1 MTIDKEISMQT
12 AEVISPDGV
21 LLHVRES
28 GPRDAPAILFIHGWS
43 QSWQSWMRQ
52 MESGLA
58 DRFRL
63 VSYDLRG
70 HGMSD
75 WPDDPAAYN
84 RAQPWAD
91 DVDAIIRQRELGRP
105 LLVGW
110 SFGGYVA
117 CDFIR
122 AYGQDRVAGVNFVG
136 WAVMMG
142 NTEKERALA
151 GEGFETYFADATSTD
166 LPTAIQAMRGFVRA
180 CSARDLSPEE
190 LETVLAFNIV
200 VPPQVRRAMALRGT
214 IDNSELLTTL
224 TVPVQVTQGAQ
235 DRVTRLAAARHIQG
249 CVPHARM
256 RVHEGVGHMPFLEAP
271 DDFNRELGEFA
282 ELAHAPAPRR

>member
-1 MTIDKEISMQT
+1 MQT
-12 AEVISPDGV
+12 ADVFAPDGV

-28 GPRDAPAILFIHGWS
+28 GPPEAPAILFIHGWS

-52 MESGLA
+52 MESKLA
-58 DRFRL
+58 GRYRL

-75 WPDDPAAYN
+75 CPDDPAAYN

-105 LLVGW
+105 VLVGW

-122 AYGQDRVAGVNFVG
+122 AYGQQRVAGVNFVG

-166 LPTAIQAMRGFVRA
+166 LPTAIEAMRGFVRA
-180 CSARDLSPEE
+180 CSARELPPDE
-190 LETVLAFNIV
+190 LETVLAFNLV
-200 VPPQVRRAMALRGT
+200 VPPQVRRAMAMRGT
-214 IDNSELLTTL
+214 IDNSDLLRTL
-224 TVPVQVTQGAQ
+224 TVPVQVTQGVA
-235 DRVTRLAAARHIQG
+235 DRVTRVAAAHHIQE
-249 CVPHARM
+249 CVPHARV
-256 RVHEGVGHMPFLEAP
+256 RLHEGVGHMPFLEAP
-271 DDFNRELGEFA
+271 DEFNRELAEFL
-282 ELAHAPAPRR
+282 ERVHAPVPSA